1 MFNTT
6 PVLYTKAKSPPPKK
20 NKTNKLDMTSILE
33 YSPKKKDANRKDEYS
48 TLYPATSS
56 ASASGKSKGI
66 RFVSAKIE
74 IKKIIAKGNNGKINQ
89 VVKDCTNMILRKLKE
104 LTKHIKGISIRLIDT
119 S

>member
-6 PVLYTKAKSPPPKK
+6 LVLYIIAKSPPPKK
-20 NKTNKLDMTSILE
+20 NITNKLDITSMLE
-33 YSPKKKDANRKDEYS
+33 YSPKKKDANKKDEYS

-56 ASASGKSKGI
+56 ASASGKSNGM

-89 VVKDCTNMILRKLKE
+89 VVKDCTNITLRKLKE
-104 LTKHIKGISIRLIDT
+104 LTKHIKGISIKLIDT